1 MWCPQRAV
9 HGQDPLG
16 VLQLNCSYVRV
27 PDLPRIRFWIS
38 ECWAV
43 CWVFCLVWLLK
54 TRNDTTHMR
63 VGLGS
68 YLCCNSITQ
77 PTIGPSS
84 RAVLG
89 ATVHLAMGQ
98 TVCFI
103 SFKMHYRLCLYYCFS
118 VKELLLPT
126 NSEAQITIMFKK
138 QMFPKNHTHFS
149 EKLKNWKN
157 HTHFSENSRFP
168 RIVHLSRQ
176 ERTRYVSKIQ

>member
-1 MWCPQRAV
+1 MCEFPTCHESGFGFLSVEQFARFFALS
-9 HGQDPLG
+9 D
-16 VLQLNCSYVRV
+16 CSR
-27 PDLPRIRFWIS
+27 PG
-38 ECWAV
+38 
-43 CWVFCLVWLLK
+43 
-54 TRNDTTHMR
+54 M
-63 VGLGS
+63 
-68 YLCCNSITQ
+68 TQ
-77 PTIGPSS
+77 PTCVWAWDLTF
-84 RAVLG
+84 AVIQLRNLPLDPVHARFLG
-89 ATVHLAMGQ
+89 ATVHIAMGQ

-103 SFKMHYRLCLYYCFS
+103 SLKMHYRLCLYYCFS